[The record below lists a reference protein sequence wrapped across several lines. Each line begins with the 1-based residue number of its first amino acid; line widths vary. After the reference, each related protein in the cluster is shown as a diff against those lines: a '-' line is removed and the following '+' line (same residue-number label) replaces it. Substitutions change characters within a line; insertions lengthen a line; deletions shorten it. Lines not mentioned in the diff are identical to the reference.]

1 VEKMGKE
8 MVVHKKEQNQTYEDF
23 EKMVIQEIGAQI
35 GEFFKMYLD
44 KKLPAE
50 QPEQEKKDED
60 EKDKNE
66 N

>member
-50 QPEQEKKDED
+50 QPEQEKKR
-60 EKDKNE
+60 
-66 N
+66 

>member
-1 VEKMGKE
+1 

-35 GEFFKMYLD
+35 GEFFMMYLD

-50 QPEQEKKDED
+50 QPEQEKKR
-60 EKDKNE
+60 
-66 N
+66 